1 MSWAARGDE
10 PAMTLPRQDPEVDAL
25 RTDRYLE
32 SLLAAADRRADDV
45 PADIALDE
53 GVRDVAARLQRG
65 LVRVHPSF
73 RFEERL
79 AGRLAGVAASMR
91 LAPAAGAESEIGI
104 ISGSAV
110 RTGAGNAG
118 AANAAALGPG
128 GTSFDPLGDDPDEDA
143 DEGLRPLLIGGA
155 LTSAALSLAGAA
167 FVAWRR
173 SRPESRAT
181 RSPMARAVRAA
192 RAARE
197 PSRAAGLARAGAR
210 AAGQATAGVSR
221 RLG

>member
-1 MSWAARGDE
+1 
-10 PAMTLPRQDPEVDAL
+10 MTLPPQDPEVDAL

-79 AGRLAGVAASMR
+79 AGRLAGAAASMR

-104 ISGSAV
+104 INARAV
-110 RTGAGNAG
+110 RAGAGTGAASGPDG
-118 AANAAALGPG
+118 A
-128 GTSFDPLGDDPDEDA
+128 SFDPLGDDPDEDA

-155 LTSAALSLAGAA
+155 LTSAALSIAGAA
-167 FVAWRR
+167 FMAWRR
-173 SRPESRAT
+173 SRPASRAT

-192 RAARE
+192 RAARD
-197 PSRAAGLARAGAR
+197 PSRAGSRAAGAN
-210 AAGQATAGVSR
+210 QATAGAGQ

>member
-1 MSWAARGDE
+1 
-10 PAMTLPRQDPEVDAL
+10 MTLPRQDPEVDAL

-53 GVRDVAARLQRG
+53 AVRDVAARLQRG

-79 AGRLAGVAASMR
+79 AGRLAGAAASMR

-104 ISGSAV
+104 INGNAV
-110 RTGAGNAG
+110 RAG
-118 AANAAALGPG
+118 AANTAASGPD
-128 GTSFDPLGDDPDEDA
+128 TASFDPLGDEPDEDA

-192 RAARE
+192 RAARG
-197 PSRAAGLARAGAR
+197 PSGTGSR
-210 AAGQATAGVSR
+210 AAGQAIAGAGR

>member
-1 MSWAARGDE
+1 
-10 PAMTLPRQDPEVDAL
+10 MTLPRQDPEVDAL

-53 GVRDVAARLQRG
+53 AVRDVAARLQRG

-79 AGRLAGVAASMR
+79 AGRLAGAAASMR

-104 ISGSAV
+104 INTGAV
-110 RTGAGNAG
+110 R
-118 AANAAALGPG
+118 AAAASGATNGPDG
-128 GTSFDPLGDDPDEDA
+128 SSFDPLGDEPDEEA

-192 RAARE
+192 RAARDT
-197 PSRAAGLARAGAR
+197 SR
-210 AAGQATAGVSR
+210 AAGQATAGARVLSQATAGARR

>member
-1 MSWAARGDE
+1 
-10 PAMTLPRQDPEVDAL
+10 MTLPRQDPEVDAL

-45 PADIALDE
+45 PADVALDA

-79 AGRLAGVAASMR
+79 AGRLAGAAASMR

-104 ISGSAV
+104 INS
-110 RTGAGNAG
+110 G
-118 AANAAALGPG
+118 AARETVVHGPD
-128 GTSFDPLGDDPDEDA
+128 GTAFDPLGDNPDEDA

-173 SRPESRAT
+173 SRPASRAA

-192 RAARE
+192 RAARG
-197 PSRAAGLARAGAR
+197 PSRAGSLG
-210 AAGQATAGVSR
+210 AGQATAGAGR